1 METVYTKNIIEFVT
15 VALECCAYL
24 EQCESKRFQDF
35 VPVMQKV
42 LSLLYLKAA
51 IVEKPVPLGD
61 MDVPQTVTEA
71 DYNAIEKKVAD
82 LMGEYDSYFDGDE
95 ASSVSEN
102 LADIYQELKDFI
114 MNYKKGDRLGHAL
127 VLGVNVNEYYRS
139 RSFTICMTKQMLL
152 DNVAW
157 LYHKCR
163 VLGGYKKTQRLLLE
177 KFKEHIKY
185 VYDQE
190 PDIDTYYCA
199 WLLRGDNPNM
209 YKFDGDVKPLDLGEW
224 NEASLNSSFNH
235 LRKSKAVC
243 KLYYLYQYDADVKLK
258 GNKMTNFIIDEK
270 GELLDAI
277 IFIQTAMRKKVQ
289 NMGIAI
295 ECNPTSNFK
304 IGEIERYDEHPICL
318 FYDYR
323 KDKRYSHISSS
334 INTDDKGIF
343 STSIEREYALIY
355 AAFKRKISLQRSLLC
370 KEFDIVK
377 WLDEIREH
385 SNQQC
390 FLK

>member
-1 METVYTKNIIEFVT
+1 
-15 VALECCAYL
+15 
-24 EQCESKRFQDF
+24 
-35 VPVMQKV
+35 
-42 LSLLYLKAA
+42 
-51 IVEKPVPLGD
+51 
-61 MDVPQTVTEA
+61 
-71 DYNAIEKKVAD
+71 
-82 LMGEYDSYFDGDE
+82 
-95 ASSVSEN
+95 
-102 LADIYQELKDFI
+102 
-114 MNYKKGDRLGHAL
+114 
-127 VLGVNVNEYYRS
+127 
-139 RSFTICMTKQMLL
+139 
-152 DNVAW
+152 
-157 LYHKCR
+157 
-163 VLGGYKKTQRLLLE
+163 
-177 KFKEHIKY
+177 
-185 VYDQE
+185 
-190 PDIDTYYCA
+190 
-199 WLLRGDNPNM
+199 
-209 YKFDGDVKPLDLGEW
+209 
-224 NEASLNSSFNH
+224 
-235 LRKSKAVC
+235 
-243 KLYYLYQYDADVKLK
+243 
-258 GNKMTNFIIDEK
+258 MTNFIIDEK